1 MKRSRQILLSAVT
14 VTTLGG
20 GIYLAAPASLKHGG
34 AASGSAKPARE
45 AQAQVLRTPQDQ
57 FVTYHEQRVAN
68 EPKDAEA
75 HRQLA
80 HALLERGKVT
90 GDPADFDRAWAELDR
105 GEALEPRN
113 LRILTERADLSLSRH
128 RFGLGRVLAE
138 QGLQRAPDDI
148 TLLGLAGDGA
158 VEMGDMAGAETFY
171 RERARLGSEQPSS
184 WVKLARAAEIQGRL
198 EEAAELMHKALD
210 MAHAKPITKEGIAWI
225 AARCAEIAMKRG
237 RLDDARQL
245 LNTALREKPD
255 HPLAL
260 EFLANL
266 DQWQGHPR
274 AAEAD
279 YRRLLALRPRS
290 PKIQLRLA
298 DLLAAEGKNDEALR
312 LRDESLRLFEQ
323 SVAGGYEGYLRDL
336 ATLDLAAG
344 RYQRAAE
351 LAARDVALRPTVESR
366 ALYAMILRTAR
377 EAGRPLTG
385 FAPLQPRAVL
395 TPHTSTVAASGRQ
408 PKS

>member
-1 MKRSRQILLSAVT
+1 MKKPLLIVSSLVLLACVAGAVY
-14 VTTLGG
+14 V
-20 GIYLAAPASLKHGG
+20 APLVMLKGRISS
-34 AASGSAKPARE
+34 AASTKLPDKVGQPPLS
-45 AQAQVLRTPQDQ
+45 TPQDR
-57 FVTYHEQRVAN
+57 FVAFHERRVVN

-75 HRQLA
+75 HRLLA

-90 GDPADFDRAWAELDR
+90 GDAADFDRAWAALDR
-105 GEALEPRN
+105 GEELEPRN

-128 RFGLGRVLAE
+128 RFGLGRALAE

-158 VEMGDMAGAETFY
+158 VEMGDFAGAETYY
-171 RERARLGSEQPSS
+171 RERARLAPALPST
-184 WVKLARAAEIQGRL
+184 WVKLARSAEIQGKL
-198 EEAAELMHKALD
+198 EDAAELMQKALD
-210 MAHAKPITKEGIAWI
+210 MAYAKPITPDGIAWI

-237 RLDDARQL
+237 KLDEARQL
-245 LNTALREKPD
+245 LTTALQEKPD

-266 DQWQGHPR
+266 DQWQGHPQ

-279 YRRLLALRPRS
+279 YRRLLSLRPRS

-298 DLLAAEGKNDEALR
+298 NLLVGVGKNDEAHLLR
-312 LRDESLRLFEQ
+312 VESLRSFEQ
-323 SVAGGYEGYLRDL
+323 SVASGYEGYLRDL

-351 LAARDVALRPTVESR
+351 LAARDVALRPTIESR
-366 ALYAMILRTAR
+366 ALFTRILQAAE
-377 EAGRPLTG
+377 EAGQPLTG
-385 FAPLQPRAVL
+385 FAPLAPHSIPAAQSSPVAV
-395 TPHTSTVAASGRQ
+395 SSR
-408 PKS
+408 